1 MMIKNKTNEI
11 ADNIILI
18 KFLGYTEVGGS
29 TSNILQK
36 VQLDIIDNQKCK
48 EVYDDE
54 ENYNIFNSQ
63 LCAGESFS

>member
-1 MMIKNKTNEI
+1 MIKNKTNEI

-36 VQLDIIDNQKCK
+36 VQLDIIENQKCK
-48 EVYDDE
+48 EVYNDD

>member
-1 MMIKNKTNEI
+1 MIKNKTNEI

>member
-1 MMIKNKTNEI
+1 M
-11 ADNIILI
+11 

-48 EVYDDE
+48 EVYNDE
-54 ENYNIFNSQ
+54 ENYKIYDSQ
-63 LCAGESFS
+63 LCAGE